1 MLLGTVTNFSFQYDF
16 DKKFVICALIGENR
30 KDLLR
35 SMDLKIA
42 NERDLTFEYEKKDF
56 LQDQILANLYYLKY

>member
-1 MLLGTVTNFSFQYDF
+1 MLGTVTNFSFQYDF

-35 SMDLKIA
+35 SMDLMIA
-42 NERDLTFEYEKKDF
+42 NERNLTFEYEKKDF
-56 LQDQILANLYYLKY
+56 LQDHILADLYHLKH